1 MSEAA
6 GLIVLMSNYELVD
19 VQDGESE
26 LEVTTRA
33 VVQPTEAIKLA
44 ELGWVQR
51 SENKFAFI
59 KTRGEAS
66 NTVRWITKLFPEPPE
81 NEELEE

>member
-66 NTVRWITKLFPEPPE
+66 NTVIVDEAPEPPE